1 MTALAHKGARAS
13 MQGADRFAFVPGVH
27 GTAALPAVATPNA
40 TGPKSTEVDIGP
52 LATIASPVA
61 FAAGAPVMR
70 EGDRADH
77 LFRIASGVVKVCR
90 TLSDGRC
97 QIIGFLFAGDFLGL
111 VPEDVY
117 LSSATAIGA
126 VTVSR
131 FPRKQVEQLVA
142 VSPLVARLLFR
153 RACSELIAAQDQMLL
168 LGRKSATEKVAS
180 FLMMIARRGHGDA
193 LDLPVTRADMADYLG
208 LTIETVSRTLT
219 QLRVDGVIGVK
230 RAKIR
235 IVRRAALEDLAEA
248 A

>member
-1 MTALAHKGARAS
+1 MTALAQTNTRTTK
-13 MQGADRFAFVPGVH
+13 RFAFVPGVH
-27 GTAALPAVATPNA
+27 GKAAVAAVAPAAAKPAET
-40 TGPKSTEVDIGP
+40 DIGP
-52 LATIASPVA
+52 LAAIATAVSFEP
-61 FAAGAPVMR
+61 GAPILR
-70 EGDRADH
+70 EGDPADH
-77 LFRIASGVVKVCR
+77 LFRIASGVVKVYR
-90 TLSDGRC
+90 TLPDGRC
-97 QIIGFLFAGDFLGL
+97 QITGFLFAGDFLGM

-117 LSSATAIGA
+117 LSGAVAIGP

-142 VSPLVARLLFR
+142 VSPLVARLLLR

-180 FLMMIARRGHGDA
+180 FLVMIARRGLGDV

-219 QLRVDGVIGVK
+219 SLREDGVIGVK
-230 RAKIR
+230 RAHIS
-235 IVRRAALEDLAEA
+235 IVRRAALEDLADA

>member
-1 MTALAHKGARAS
+1 
-13 MQGADRFAFVPGVH
+13 
-27 GTAALPAVATPNA
+27 
-40 TGPKSTEVDIGP
+40 
-52 LATIASPVA
+52 
-61 FAAGAPVMR
+61 
-70 EGDRADH
+70 
-77 LFRIASGVVKVCR
+77 
-90 TLSDGRC
+90 
-97 QIIGFLFAGDFLGL
+97 FAGDFLGM

-117 LSSATAIGA
+117 LSGAVAIGP

-142 VSPLVARLLFR
+142 VSPLVARLLLR

-180 FLMMIARRGHGDA
+180 FLVMIARRGRGDV

-219 QLRVDGVIGVK
+219 SLREDGVIGVK
-230 RAKIR
+230 RAHIS
-235 IVRRAALEDLAEA
+235 IVRRAALEDLADA